1 MADCT
6 LENIEFP
13 PVKKR
18 QIEANFGGGEV
29 SSNGGVLLLRQVD
42 RRLGLLDSVAQ
53 RVRDPRS
60 PLLIQHSLAS
70 LLKQRVYALCLG
82 HEDLND
88 HRELRQ
94 DTLLQTAAERDE
106 ALGSSSTLCR
116 LENWKHHRDSAIAI
130 HEVMIEQF
138 IASFQEAPAEL
149 ILDFDATD
157 DPIHGHQ
164 EGRFF
169 HGYYDHYCFL
179 PLYVFCGEQLLVSYL
194 RPSKIDGAKHAWAI
208 LALLVKRLRQA
219 WPAVQ
224 IVLRADSGFCR
235 PRMLHWCDR
244 HKVGY
249 IVGLAQN
256 NRLNTQTQNLRE
268 DLKQRFEATQMRQ
281 RAFMEF
287 TYAADSWKLSRRV
300 IARLEYSD
308 KGDNPRYIV
317 TNFAGDAQAL
327 YERCYCARGEME
339 NRIKEAQLGLFAD
352 RTSCHYFAANQF
364 RLMLASLAY
373 ILIERLRALGLTATE
388 AARYQ
393 TQTIRVRL
401 LKIGAVVIRNTRRI
415 RVMLSSAC
423 PDQALFRHLAKVLAN
438 TS

>member
-1 MADCT
+1 MASRPIQEGIPPVTDCT
-6 LENIEFP
+6 LESIEFP

-42 RRLGLLDSVAQ
+42 RRVGLLDAVAR

-70 LLKQRVYALCLG
+70 LLKQRVYGLCLG

-88 HRELRQ
+88 HHELRQ

-106 ALGSSSTLCR
+106 VLGSSATLCR

-130 HEVMIEQF
+130 HEVIIERF
-138 IASFQEAPAEL
+138 IASFREAPASL
-149 ILDFDATD
+149 VLDFDATD
-157 DPIHGHQ
+157 DPVHGHQ

-194 RPSKIDGAKHAWAI
+194 RPSKIDGAKHAWVI
-208 LALLVKRLRQA
+208 LALLVQRLQQA

-224 IVLRADSGFCR
+224 IILRADSGFCR
-235 PRMLHWCDR
+235 QRMLNWCDR
-244 HKVGY
+244 RQVGY

-256 NRLNTQTQNLRE
+256 SRLNAETQRLRD
-268 DLKQRFEATQMRQ
+268 DLKQRFAATKAHQ

-287 TYAADSWKLSRRV
+287 TYAADTWKFSRRV
-300 IARLEYSD
+300 IARLEYGD

-317 TNFAGDAQAL
+317 TNLTGDAKAL
-327 YERCYCARGEME
+327 Y
-339 NRIKEAQLGLFAD
+339 
-352 RTSCHYFAANQF
+352 
-364 RLMLASLAY
+364 
-373 ILIERLRALGLTATE
+373 
-388 AARYQ
+388 
-393 TQTIRVRL
+393 
-401 LKIGAVVIRNTRRI
+401 
-415 RVMLSSAC
+415 
-423 PDQALFRHLAKVLAN
+423 
-438 TS
+438 